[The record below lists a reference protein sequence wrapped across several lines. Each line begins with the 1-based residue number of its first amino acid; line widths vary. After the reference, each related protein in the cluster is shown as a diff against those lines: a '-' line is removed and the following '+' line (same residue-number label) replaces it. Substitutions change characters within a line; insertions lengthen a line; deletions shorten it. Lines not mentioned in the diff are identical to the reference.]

1 MNTPFLDRQGFGKAL
16 TGISGSAIQSVYTK
30 PVVAPNLVGENI
42 SWKYPLGDPWG
53 WDIYPWNWGKDE
65 NDEQSTPDTGTGNH
79 ADGVIKTDKP
89 PWYGENAN
97 NVVMLL
103 AVVGAVLLISSKTKM
118 LR

>member
-1 MNTPFLDRQGFGKAL
+1 MNTPFLDRQGFGKSL
-16 TGISGSAIQSVYTK
+16 TGIAGSAIQSVYTK
-30 PVVAPNLVGENI
+30 PIVAPNLIGENA

-65 NDEQSTPDTGTGNH
+65 NDEKPTPESGTGN
-79 ADGVIKTDKP
+79 DVNTDKP

-103 AVVGAVLLISSKTKM
+103 AVVGAVLLLSSKTKF